1 MKILDTDHCIAIL
14 RGSLDLTSH
23 SQPDEELATTAIS
36 VGELV
41 HGAYKSQRAD
51 ENLARLDVLLS
62 ALLVL
67 PYGETEARY
76 FGQLKAE
83 LQKSGGI
90 ISDPDLQI
98 ACTAM
103 EARAPLVTHN
113 LAHFERLT
121 KKADLRLEDWL
132 KE

>member
-1 MKILDTDHCIAIL
+1 VKILDTDHCVAIL
-14 RGSLDLTSH
+14 RGSLDLESH
-23 SQPDEELATTAIS
+23 AQPDDELATTAVS

-41 HGAYKSQRAD
+41 HGAHKSQKAD

-62 ALLVL
+62 ALTIL

-83 LQKSGGI
+83 LQKGGEI

-98 ACTAM
+98 AAIAL
-103 EARAPLVTHN
+103 EAKSPLITHN
-113 LAHFERLT
+113 LVHFERLA
-121 KKADLRLEDWL
+121 KKTTLRLEDWL
-132 KE
+132 L